1 MELIF
6 CDLKIF
12 YKRNVLLQGSS
23 TQYVRTKIA
32 KIRSPYPLVH
42 NHTHLTPPPPL
53 TFMRTYFLYIHPLP
67 HPPPNKFLFKFKFSS
82 LTISRL
88 EIYIKKI
95 SMVSIHSLRSV
106 YTFLYTIIN
115 GNVITTFVQQ
125 KKSFEILW
133 SKKIF
138 AYVCNLVFYLTIK
151 KCIELY

>member
-1 MELIF
+1 MSYF
-6 CDLKIF
+6 
-12 YKRNVLLQGSS
+12 RGHPHS
-23 TQYVRTKIA
+23 TYAQK
-32 KIRSPYPLVH
+32 SPKLDPPTPLYTII
-42 NHTHLTPPPPL
+42 HTWPPPPL

-95 SMVSIHSLRSV
+95 SMVSIHSLRPV

-125 KKSFEILW
+125 KKSNFVLVPLVLIL
-133 SKKIF
+133 IT
-138 AYVCNLVFYLTIK
+138 LTH
-151 KCIELY
+151 

>member
-1 MELIF
+1 MSYF
-6 CDLKIF
+6 
-12 YKRNVLLQGSS
+12 RGHPHS
-23 TQYVRTKIA
+23 TYAQKPP
-32 KIRSPYPLVH
+32 KLDPPPPLYAII
-42 NHTHLTPPPPL
+42 HTCPPPPPL

-95 SMVSIHSLRSV
+95 SMVSIHSLRPV

>member
-1 MELIF
+1 MSYFRGHPHSTHAQKSRKLDPQPP
-6 CDLKIF
+6 CTQSYALDPSP
-12 YKRNVLLQGSS
+12 LLS
-23 TQYVRTKIA
+23 
-32 KIRSPYPLVH
+32 
-42 NHTHLTPPPPL
+42 
-53 TFMRTYFLYIHPLP
+53 FMRTYFLYIHPR
-67 HPPPNKFLFKFKFSS
+67 PPPNKFLFKFKFSS

-95 SMVSIHSLRSV
+95 SMVSIHSLRPV

-125 KKSFEILW
+125 KKSFEILR